1 MEKTISKNAKI
12 ITLLCTL
19 VYFASYLTRI
29 NFAVMLV
36 KICADMNAAKTEMA
50 VVVTGLTIVYG
61 VGQVISGFLGDKI
74 KPRYML
80 SAGLSLASVCN
91 VLIFFTASIPVM
103 TVIWC
108 VNGFAQSMLWPPIV
122 RIMSTYLADHEYSY
136 AAVRV
141 SWGSSIATIIL
152 YTCCPLLLGFMDWR
166 SIMLIC
172 AAVAIAIMIAW
183 TTLSPKYLV
192 STGSVAVSDNKSDS
206 KAETKAATLPVPKFV
221 FLTIVLIMLGIIL
234 QGTLRD
240 GVTNWMPSYLCETF
254 GLPEEESIISTV
266 IQAVFSILSF
276 WCFDF
281 LHRKVFKNE
290 VTCASVIFGASAICA
305 AALYLVNVYTSSAAV
320 SLILMAVIIA
330 CMHGINLML
339 ISVVPKRFLK
349 SGKVATYSGIL
360 NACTYIG
367 ASIAT
372 YGFAAIAE
380 NHGWNATILTW
391 IIISA
396 AGLAVCFAAAPLWKK
411 FRKEY
416 ADK

>member
-1 MEKTISKNAKI
+1 MEKTISRNAKM
-12 ITLLCTL
+12 ITLMCTL

-29 NFAVMLV
+29 NFAVMMV
-36 KICADMNAAKTEMA
+36 KICSDMNAAKTQLA

-61 VGQVISGFLGDKI
+61 VGQVISGFLGDKF
-74 KPRYML
+74 KPGHML
-80 SAGLSLASVCN
+80 STGLALASVCN
-91 VLIFFTASIPVM
+91 IAMFFCKAIPVM
-103 TVIWC
+103 TVVWC
-108 VNGFAQSMLWPPIV
+108 INGFAQSMLWPPIV

-141 SWGSSIATIIL
+141 SWGSSIATIVL
-152 YTCCPLLLGFMDWR
+152 YTCCPLLLGFMSWR
-166 SIMLIC
+166 AIMLVC
-172 AAVAIAIMIAW
+172 AAVGILVMILW
-183 TTLSPKYLV
+183 TVLNPRYLV
-192 STGSVAVSDNKSDS
+192 TPSATVNIDKSTEQKP
-206 KAETKAATLPVPKFV
+206 ATVPVPKFV
-221 FLTIVLIMLGIIL
+221 YLPIVLIMLGIIL

-240 GVTNWMPSYLCETF
+240 GVTNWMPSYLSETF
-254 GLPEEESIISTV
+254 NLPEEESIISTV

-281 LHRKVFKNE
+281 LHRKVLRNE
-290 VTCASVIFGASAICA
+290 VTCASVIFGGSVLCA
-305 AALYLVNVYTSSAAV
+305 AVLYFVNVYTSSAAV

-396 AGLAVCFAAAPLWKK
+396 AGLLVCLIAAPMWKR
-411 FRKEY
+411 FRREY

>member
-1 MEKTISKNAKI
+1 MDNIISKRAKTI
-12 ITLLCTL
+12 TLMCTL

-29 NFAVMLV
+29 NFAVMMV
-36 KICADMNAAKTEMA
+36 KICAEMNALKTELA
-50 VVVTGLTIVYG
+50 VIVTGLTIVYG
-61 VGQVISGFLGDKI
+61 IGQIISGVIGDKI
-74 KPRYML
+74 KPQYML
-80 SAGLSLASVCN
+80 TFGLALAAVCN
-91 VLIFFTASIPVM
+91 TAMFFCNTIPIM
-103 TVIWC
+103 TVVWC

-152 YTCCPLLLGFMDWR
+152 YTCCPLLLKIMEWR
-166 SIMLIC
+166 YIMLIC
-172 AAVAIAIMIAW
+172 AGVGLVVMLSW
-183 TTLSPKYLV
+183 TLANPKLLVSPKII
-192 STGSVAVSDNKSDS
+192 SDNSSD
-206 KAETKAATLPVPKFV
+206 KEEKTATVPVPKFV
-221 FLTIVLIMLGIIL
+221 YLPIALIMLGIVL

-290 VTCASVIFGASAICA
+290 VFCASVIFGGSAICA
-305 AALYLVNVYTSSAAV
+305 AALYFANILSASAAA
-320 SLILMAVIIA
+320 SLVLMAVIIA

-339 ISVVPKRFLK
+339 ISIVPKRFLK

-367 ASIAT
+367 ASAAT

-380 NHGWNATILTW
+380 NYGWNVTIVTW
-391 IIISA
+391 IAISI
-396 AGLAVCFAAAPLWKK
+396 AGLAVCLVAAPLWKK
-411 FRKEY
+411 FRTEY

>member
-1 MEKTISKNAKI
+1 MENI
-12 ITLLCTL
+12 ITKRAKNITLMCTL

-29 NFAVMLV
+29 NFAVMMV
-36 KICADMNAAKTEMA
+36 KICADMNALKTELA

-61 VGQVISGFLGDKI
+61 VGQVISGVIGDKI
-74 KPRYML
+74 KPQYML
-80 SAGLSLASVCN
+80 TSGLSLAAACN
-91 VLIFFTASIPVM
+91 IAMFFCSTIPAM
-103 TVIWC
+103 TVVWC
-108 VNGFAQSMLWPPIV
+108 INGFAQSMLWPPIV

-141 SWGSSIATIIL
+141 SWGSSIATILL
-152 YTCCPLLLGFMDWR
+152 YTCCPLLLKVMDWKT
-166 SIMLIC
+166 IMLLC
-172 AAVAIAIMIAW
+172 AAVCVAIMIAW
-183 TTLSPKYLV
+183 TLLNPKFLISANA
-192 STGSVAVSDNKSDS
+192 STKSNEQNGDLQ
-206 KAETKAATLPVPKFV
+206 ATVPVPKFV
-221 FLTIVLIMLGIIL
+221 YLPIALIMLGIIL

-290 VTCASVIFGASAICA
+290 VMCASVIFGGSALCS
-305 AALYLVNVYTSSAAV
+305 AALYFANILSASAAV
-320 SLILMAVIIA
+320 SLVLMAVIIA
-330 CMHGINLML
+330 CMHGVNLML
-339 ISVVPKRFLK
+339 ISVVPKRFLR

-367 ASIAT
+367 ASVAT

-380 NHGWNATILTW
+380 NYGWNMTILTW

-396 AGLAVCFAAAPLWKK
+396 AGIAVCLAAAPLWKK

>member
-1 MEKTISKNAKI
+1 M
-12 ITLLCTL
+12 CTL

-29 NFAVMLV
+29 NFAVMMV
-36 KICADMNAAKTEMA
+36 KICSEMNALKTELA

-61 VGQVISGFLGDKI
+61 VGQVISGIIGDKI
-74 KPRYML
+74 KPQYML
-80 SAGLSLASVCN
+80 TGGLLLASICN
-91 VLIFFTASIPVM
+91 IAMFFCDTISIM
-103 TVIWC
+103 TVVWC
-108 VNGFAQSMLWPPIV
+108 INGFAQSMLWPPIV
-122 RIMSTYLADHEYSY
+122 RIMSTYLEDHEYSY

-141 SWGSSIATIIL
+141 SWGSSLATILL
-152 YTCCPLLLGFMDWR
+152 YTCCPLLLKVTGWR
-166 SIMLIC
+166 TVMLIC
-172 AAVAIAIMIAW
+172 AAVAIIIMITW
-183 TTLSPKYLV
+183 TALNPRFLKTPQTV
-192 STGSVAVSDNKSDS
+192 SSNTPEEKGQIP
-206 KAETKAATLPVPKFV
+206 TIPVPKFV
-221 FLTIVLIMLGIIL
+221 YLPIALIMIGIVL

-290 VTCASVIFGASAICA
+290 VFCAAVIFGGSAICS
-305 AALYLVNVYTSSAAV
+305 AALYFANILSASAAV
-320 SLILMAVIIA
+320 SLVLMAIIIA

-367 ASIAT
+367 ASAAT
-372 YGFAAIAE
+372 YAFAAIAE
-380 NHGWNATILTW
+380 NKGWSVTILIW
-391 IIISA
+391 IIIA
-396 AGLAVCFAAAPLWKK
+396 FLGMIMCLAAAPLWKK
-411 FRKEY
+411 FRKQY
-416 ADK
+416 SDN

>member
-12 ITLLCTL
+12 ITLLCTM

-36 KICADMNAAKTEMA
+36 KICADMNAAKTELA

-61 VGQVISGFLGDKI
+61 VGQIISGFLGDKI

-80 SAGLSLASVCN
+80 SAGLSLAALCN
-91 VLIFFTASIPVM
+91 ILMFFTASIPVM

-141 SWGSSIATIIL
+141 SWGSSIATIVL

-166 SIMLIC
+166 AVMLIC
-172 AAVAIAIMIAW
+172 AGIAVAIMITW
-183 TTLSPKYLV
+183 TALSPKYLV
-192 STGSVAVSDNKSDS
+192 SPVAVSVSDV
-206 KAETKAATLPVPKFV
+206 KGDTKPATIPVPKFV
-221 FLTIVLIMLGIIL
+221 YIPIALIMLGIIL

-276 WCFDF
+276 SLFDL
-281 LHRKVFKNE
+281 LHRKLIRNE
-290 VTCASVIFGASAICA
+290 VTCASVIFGGSVLCA
-305 AALYLVNVYTSSAAV
+305 AALYFVNIYTNSAAL

-367 ASIAT
+367 ASAAT

-380 NHGWNATILTW
+380 KSGWNATILTW

-396 AGLAVCFAAAPLWKK
+396 AGLAVCLLAAPMWKK
-411 FRKEY
+411 FRREY